1 MRGREEEL
9 EEKLMLKKTL
19 VAKAQLQSK
28 AVALLMEKA
37 ACFESNQY
45 KDVLM
50 KDLDTLLQ
58 WYDIPKEKM
67 KKADKV
73 AKRKELRASNK
84 PPPVL
89 VGWTA
94 EDEVELER
102 IADKEIDMSD
112 TYLGRHAA
120 MQKKNTVAAVLDFT
134 DEEWESLKR
143 LKEDNMMRG
152 ITNAFK
158 EGNDNNNGRGLGAEN
173 GVNGGEINEEV
184 V

>member
-67 KKADKV
+67 KKVTKEKTRKQLL
-73 AKRKELRASNK
+73 KRELDIS
-84 PPPVL
+84 P
-89 VGWTA
+89 A
-94 EDEVELER
+94 EIKKIDEVEIKAR
-102 IADKEIDMSD
+102 P
-112 TYLGRHAA
+112 
-120 MQKKNTVAAVLDFT
+120 
-134 DEEWESLKR
+134 KR
-143 LKEDNMMRG
+143 Y
-152 ITNAFK
+152 
-158 EGNDNNNGRGLGAEN
+158 
-173 GVNGGEINEEV
+173 
-184 V
+184 